1 MKTIDLST
9 DYAIVLQQLEES
21 GEEDFDYLVE
31 TLRYDNNRLMD
42 ILRGLQHK
50 GLVILRY
57 SRQGLELHLS
67 FKGTKLVNLI
77 WPQMHQIN
85 NI

>member
-1 MKTIDLST
+1 MKTTEISE
-9 DYAIVLQQLEES
+9 DYAIVLQQLDES
-21 GEEDFDYLVE
+21 GEEDFEYLVE
-31 TLRYDNNRLMD
+31 TLRYDNNRLID

-57 SRQGLELHLS
+57 SKQGLKLHLS

-77 WPQMHQIN
+77 WPEIHHIN
-85 NI
+85 PA